1 MSKFGFHV
9 LGDVL
14 TSEDIKGL
22 EAFVGGIRNWQH
34 RVGDDSGR
42 RMNYGVE
49 MGGANYDVVGHTQVP
64 GVLARVGAK
73 IMARA
78 QSDESVR
85 MYCTSTNGAGDVGVD
100 QVYVQEY
107 GANQVS
113 NGKHTYTTL
122 WLICTCMCMCTFFR
136 TWDSISTTAGH
147 LQS

>member
-1 MSKFGFHV
+1 MC
-9 LGDVL
+9 
-14 TSEDIKGL
+14 
-22 EAFVGGIRNWQH
+22 
-34 RVGDDSGR
+34 
-42 RMNYGVE
+42 
-49 MGGANYDVVGHTQVP
+49 TQVP
-64 GVLARVGAK
+64 DVLARVGAK

-113 NGKHTYTTL
+113 NGKQTNIHTHKHHALTHLCLYVHVCTL
-122 WLICTCMCMCTFFR
+122 VR
-136 TWDSISTTAGH
+136 TSDSISTTAGH